1 MQCIGIRK
9 GKFEGV
15 VYKYGKVSLGEE
27 TKDGNLPFRFEYDIL
42 DNNMIPREEFD
53 DDNFFKLLEVEPI
66 ALNGERIDQT
76 TIVPGFG
83 RAEEKAVKAIQKHSM
98 NIDGFQRNNKI
109 DEAYLLLGKARYYD
123 RRFFPA
129 MEAFNY
135 LLENYA
141 DSKTYVE
148 GRIWR
153 EKTNIR
159 LRNNELAIK
168 NDNKQ
173 MKGALRHSYHRYC
186 QCPITTERCA
196 KLLCVCVCTKP
207 IQCANNFE
215 VYVRPEAKKPTRE
228 IASKTLLFTW
238 AQNWCE

>member
-1 MQCIGIRK
+1 MR
-9 GKFEGV
+9 
-15 VYKYGKVSLGEE
+15 GE
-27 TKDGNLPFRFEYDIL
+27 NI
-42 DNNMIPREEFD
+42 DN
-53 DDNFFKLLEVEPI
+53 
-66 ALNGERIDQT
+66 T
-76 TIVPGFG
+76 TIVPGFD

-98 NIDGFQRNNKI
+98 NINGMQRNNKI

-159 LRNNELAIK
+159 LKNNE
-168 NDNKQ
+168 
-173 MKGALRHSYHRYC
+173 H
-186 QCPITTERCA
+186 
-196 KLLCVCVCTKP
+196 V
-207 IQCANNFE
+207 
-215 VYVRPEAKKPTRE
+215 
-228 IASKTLLFTW
+228 
-238 AQNWCE
+238 